1 MLVFSVKR
9 QLAVRAHGIAAES
22 TDKTALR
29 NGHGQPGIRQ
39 RRNPQQFVW
48 CKLKALTQLLKD
60 NDRCVGLSSGNTAEV
75 SWAEATKLCG
85 FFVTEIAAA
94 AQLKNG
100 SG

>member
-39 RRNPQQFVW
+39 RRDPQQLVR
-48 CKLKALTQLLKD
+48 CELKALTQLLKD
-60 NDRCVGLSSGNTAEV
+60 NDRCVGLPSGNAAEV
-75 SWAEATKLCG
+75 SWTEAAKLRG
-85 FFVTEIAAA
+85 LFVAEIAAA
-94 AQLKNG
+94 A
-100 SG
+100 

>member
-39 RRNPQQFVW
+39 RRDPQQLVR
-48 CKLKALTQLLKD
+48 CELKALAQLLKGD
-60 NDRCVGLSSGNTAEV
+60 DRCVSLPSGNTAEV
-75 SWAEATKLCG
+75 SWAETAELRGLLVAET
-85 FFVTEIAAA
+85 TAAA
-94 AQLKNG
+94 
-100 SG
+100 

>member
-39 RRNPQQFVW
+39 RRDPQQFVW

-60 NDRCVGLSSGNTAEV
+60 NDRCVGLSSGNTAKV
-75 SWAEATKLCG
+75 SRTETAEFRG
-85 FFVTEIAAA
+85 FFVAKITAA

-100 SG
+100 RG